1 MRIFEP
7 TEELELHDGERL
19 VGIYVPGLRY
29 NCRDDGSDDALAR
42 TLDRWL
48 ADGVAK
54 VVEER
59 EAGAQSASAAG
70 VGEVR

>member
-7 TEELELHDGERL
+7 TQELELRDGERL

-48 ADGVAK
+48 VEGVAK
-54 VVEER
+54 LVEER
-59 EAGAQSASAAG
+59 KAGAQLASAAG
-70 VGEVR
+70 IGTVE